1 MFSWEPCLL
10 NLTRISIIIQY
21 LRALHME
28 QKSLAC
34 PPAPTI
40 LDTQEPLIAQIRAV
54 ERQIQIQTNTVGNTN
69 TLKSV
74 LADQATQ
81 ATVIALVGDSSE

>member
-1 MFSWEPCLL
+1 MFTKF
-10 NLTRISIIIQY
+10 NTHFHNNSIFACI
-21 LRALHME
+21 AHGAE
-28 QKSLAC
+28 KSGVSPLYW
-34 PPAPTI
+34 PPKN
-40 LDTQEPLIAQIRAV
+40 QEPLIAQIRTV